1 MDANATT
8 PLLPEV
14 LDTMRPYFLESF
26 GNASSIHQV
35 GQQARAAVEQAREH
49 VANLIHCR
57 PAEIVFTS
65 GGTESDNLAL
75 FGLLEPGDQLITTRI
90 EHHAVLHSGEAL
102 SKLGVH
108 VTWLGCDA
116 RGIISGDALREAL
129 EFEISPGVR
138 PRRRLVSIMMA
149 NNETGVIQPIAQLAF
164 IAHQAGALFHTDAV
178 QAGGK
183 IPIDIPTL
191 GVDLL
196 TLAGHK
202 MHAPLGTG
210 ILFARRGLQ
219 LKPLFHGGS
228 HERRR
233 RPGTENLP
241 GIVGLGRAAQLAKD
255 WLASSGDDS
264 GPEKLAALRDR
275 LEQGVLA
282 AVPQT
287 GVNGFGPHGEFVRRV
302 PNTANI
308 YFDHVE
314 GEALVIALDLK
325 GICVSGGSACSSG
338 AVEPSHVLMAMG
350 HTADRARAS
359 LRFSLSKLNT
369 DADVDK
375 LLAVLPDAVA
385 RLRQLSPKAQQQT
398 LRREADALA

>member
-1 MDANATT
+1 
-8 PLLPEV
+8 
-14 LDTMRPYFLESF
+14 
-26 GNASSIHQV
+26 
-35 GQQARAAVEQAREH
+35 
-49 VANLIHCR
+49 
-57 PAEIVFTS
+57 
-65 GGTESDNLAL
+65 
-75 FGLLEPGDQLITTRI
+75 
-90 EHHAVLHSGEAL
+90 
-102 SKLGVH
+102 
-108 VTWLGCDA
+108 
-116 RGIISGDALREAL
+116 
-129 EFEISPGVR
+129 
-138 PRRRLVSIMMA
+138 
-149 NNETGVIQPIAQLAF
+149 
-164 IAHQAGALFHTDAV
+164 
-178 QAGGK
+178 
-183 IPIDIPTL
+183 
-191 GVDLL
+191 
-196 TLAGHK
+196 
-202 MHAPLGTG
+202 
-210 ILFARRGLQ
+210 

-255 WLASSGDDS
+255 WLASAGNDS
-264 GPEKLAALRDR
+264 GPEKLAALRDS

-287 GVNGFGPHGEFVRRV
+287 GVNGFGTHGEFVRRV